1 MQSVMGDRMLRSASA
16 GAVLLLS
23 GTVSASERVDICAV
37 YSNTGS
43 TYHVTAIAI
52 AGSELNQATH
62 SFNYNSL
69 GHYIVIFWA
78 QDQATVIEMSGF
90 PGRPSFFQQSGTE
103 GRSWEISAYS
113 PMNCAFQ

>member
-1 MQSVMGDRMLRSASA
+1 MLRSAIV

-23 GTVSASERVDICAV
+23 GSASASEQVDICAV

-43 TYHVTAIAI
+43 LYHVTATAI
-52 AGSELNQATH
+52 SGSELNQATNT
-62 SFNYNSL
+62 FNYNVF

-78 QDQATVIEMSGF
+78 QDQATVIEMSGIS
-90 PGRPSFFQQSGTE
+90 GTPSFIQESGTDQQ

-113 PMNCAFQ
+113 PMFCAFQ